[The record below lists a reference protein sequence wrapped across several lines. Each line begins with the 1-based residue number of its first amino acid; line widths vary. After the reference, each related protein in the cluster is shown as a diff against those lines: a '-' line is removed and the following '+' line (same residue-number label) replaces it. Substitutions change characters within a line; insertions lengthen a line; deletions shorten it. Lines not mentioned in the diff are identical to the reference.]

1 MLTLILFP
9 RELDPSDDEHES
21 FSWLEEMGVQ
31 DKVKKPDTISIKLYP
46 FLAHH
51 DAGKPC
57 RCYLFVV

>member
-1 MLTLILFP
+1 MILFP
-9 RELDPSDDEHES
+9 REPDPSDDDEHES

-46 FLAHH
+46 FLAYD

-57 RCYLFVV
+57 RCYLFGV